1 MFLTISYYLPNL
13 YNGEKSEKFG
23 VYRSVFEIKENESD
37 LFSHI
42 WSAQDLYEL
51 FFFQTFL
58 PILGSQR

>member
-42 WSAQDLYEL
+42 WSA
-51 FFFQTFL
+51 
-58 PILGSQR
+58 